1 MDAVQDA
8 LGLLAVLALV
18 GANAFFV
25 IGEYAVVTARRGP
38 LNAAAAAGSRR
49 AAAALRLMDDPV
61 RVISTVQV
69 GITMLGILT
78 GALGEPIVRDVLGD
92 GIPGWLAF
100 LLAFGSVTYLSVVL
114 GELVP
119 KSLTLDRAE
128 ALVMRVAVPIDLLA
142 RVFRPLVW
150 VLRRSS
156 LIVLRPFGVY
166 DVTAGDGVQ
175 SPEELREIVDEAEG
189 SGVIAEDQE
198 RLLHNVLD
206 FAHRDALDVM
216 VAARDVR
223 WLDSDSSVSDA
234 LSQHVDEPHTRYPVG
249 DGSIDRLV
257 GVVHV
262 RELIAAERRDPRT
275 PVGDVA
281 TPAVVVPE
289 SKSLRP
295 LLAELRA
302 ARKQLAVVVDEYG
315 STAGIVTLEDLL
327 EQLVGSIEDEYDPE
341 LPGVEE
347 REDGALVMP
356 GATARL
362 DLERRFGIDLGDTSA
377 RTVAGAVFE
386 RLGRRPR
393 PGDEVRFGAA
403 TIAVEAVDGT
413 RIMQVAVLV
422 GDRQPR

>member
-1 MDAVQDA
+1 MQDA

-25 IGEYAVVTARRGP
+25 VGEYAVVTARRGP
-38 LNAAAAAGSRR
+38 LNLAAAEGSRR

-92 GIPGWLAF
+92 GVPGWLAF
-100 LLAFGSVTYLSVVL
+100 LIAFGSVTYLSVVL

-128 ALVMRVAVPIDLLA
+128 ALVMRIAVPIELLA
-142 RVFRPLVW
+142 RLFRPVVW
-150 VLRRSS
+150 VLRQSS
-156 LIVLRPFGVY
+156 LLVLRPFGVH

-175 SPEELREIVDEAEG
+175 SPEELRELVDEAEG

-206 FAHRDALDVM
+206 FADRDARDVM

-223 WLDSDSSVSDA
+223 WLDAEQTVRAA
-234 LSQHVDEPHTRYPVG
+234 LDQHVAQPHTRYPVG

-262 RELIAAERRDPRT
+262 RELLAAERRDPDT
-275 PVGDVA
+275 AVGDVA

-302 ARKQLAVVVDEYG
+302 GRKQLAVVVDEYG

-356 GATARL
+356 GATAIL
-362 DLERRFGIDLGDTSA
+362 DLERHFGLDLGDTSA

-393 PGDEVRFGAA
+393 PGDV
-403 TIAVEAVDGT
+403 VEFDGSRITVQAVDGT
-413 RIMQVAVLV
+413 RITEVAVLTDV
-422 GDRQPR
+422 AARD